1 MVIDALYK
9 KYFQKSKIFIY
20 PLLGIKRGTS
30 VVPSETYLAWNDKVN
45 SEDMKLVCI
54 YETRTDL
61 EYLQFEK
68 NVLLKHNRLDDYV
81 KVDDKKLV
89 VIFNFSDISDDWN
102 NFLNG
107 KYSKISIGTKRRI
120 LEFFDKKSGNYAY
133 VESYLFP
140 EKHFETYAKILGVD
154 VNMLIS
160 VGELCDK
167 PDLDKENL
175 LIEVADLENIKI
187 IQ

>member
-1 MVIDALYK
+1 MVLSSLPLI
-9 KYFQKSKIFIY
+9 IY
-20 PLLGIKRGTS
+20 VESFEMQTEFTLPQWPLK
-30 VVPSETYLAWNDKVN
+30 
-45 SEDMKLVCI
+45 
-54 YETRTDL
+54 
-61 EYLQFEK
+61 
-68 NVLLKHNRLDDYV
+68 
-81 KVDDKKLV
+81 

-140 EKHFETYAKILGVD
+140 EKHFETYARILGVD